1 MLPQTIKEL
10 KNALKNDTFKM
21 PKDEKVSTKIKELIH
36 EYDLVDEFGDDV
48 WGRIYDAAQGL
59 AWNSAYQTCAI
70 TKLTDIIQQLIIT
83 YVSNTRHACD
93 SKLLDIYRTNNMT
106 DIEEQLKNFV
116 KTLKEKYSE
125 SEVKEALASLS

>member
-21 PKDEKVSTKIKELIH
+21 PKNEEVSTKIKELIH
-36 EYDLVDEFGDDV
+36 EYDLVDKFGDDV
-48 WGRIYDAAQGL
+48 WTRIYDTAQGL
-59 AWNSAYQTCAI
+59 ALNSAYQTCAI

-83 YVSNTRHACD
+83 YVSNTQHTCD
-93 SKLLDIYRTNNMT
+93 SKLLDIYNANNIT
-106 DIEEQLKNFV
+106 DIEEQLKNFI

>member
-1 MLPQTIKEL
+1 
-10 KNALKNDTFKM
+10 M

-48 WGRIYDAAQGL
+48 WGRIYDAAQSL
-59 AWNSAYQTCAI
+59 AWNSQYQTCAI

-93 SKLLDIYRTNNMT
+93 SKLLDIYRTNDIT
-106 DIEEQLKNFV
+106 DIEGELKKLHQNSQR
-116 KTLKEKYSE
+116 KIQRERS
-125 SEVKEALASLS
+125 

>member
-21 PKDEKVSTKIKELIH
+21 PKDEKVSTKIKELIQ

-48 WGRIYDAAQGL
+48 WARIYDAAQGL
-59 AWNSAYQTCAI
+59 ALNSAYQTCAI

-83 YVSNTRHACD
+83 YVSNTRRACD

-106 DIEEQLKNFV
+106 DIEGELKNFV

>member
-1 MLPQTIKEL
+1 MAKNHPVLPCDITLLSCLQCNCSSKIIESI
-10 KNALKNDTFKM
+10 TFILRI
-21 PKDEKVSTKIKELIH
+21 T
-36 EYDLVDEFGDDV
+36 FGGDV

-106 DIEEQLKNFV
+106 DIEEQLKNFI

>member
-1 MLPQTIKEL
+1 
-10 KNALKNDTFKM
+10 M
-21 PKDEKVSTKIKELIH
+21 PKDEKVSTKIKELIQ

-48 WGRIYDAAQGL
+48 WGRIYDTAQGL
-59 AWNSAYQTCAI
+59 ALNSAYQTCAI

-83 YVSNTRHACD
+83 YVSNTQHACD

-106 DIEEQLKNFV
+106 DIEEQLKNFI
-116 KTLKEKYSE
+116 KTLREKYSE